1 MWTNCRSKS
10 ILGWDA
16 SPLLGKVA
24 KLSEVLWAG
33 GINCTVPRRE
43 LAVFKVL
50 FLYKCIPI
58 GLAENCQML
67 ASLA

>member
-1 MWTNCRSKS
+1 M
-10 ILGWDA
+10 
-16 SPLLGKVA
+16 LGKVA